1 MELGYLALSY
11 ILTTLSGNKGQCL
24 QQVKE
29 LINNTGRHGMDELTR
44 RMHLVDV
51 ENVLFLF
58 HHVVDSDNTVI
69 EHNHQVVQADYQH
82 GSTCVIVI

>member
-1 MELGYLALSY
+1 
-11 ILTTLSGNKGQCL
+11 
-24 QQVKE
+24 
-29 LINNTGRHGMDELTR
+29 MDELTR